1 MSLGNPKSGFGFVAE
16 YQVSALPWLTS
27 STLPTTMLRYDFP
40 WVSQFFTLQNEGSGD
55 IKVGFTPST
64 SGSKHFA
71 LKASSSL
78 SLDVR
83 VKSLYMTGTSGTPF
97 SLFVGLTNI
106 DASMCPEFAQHL
118 FPTGSSL
125 L

>member
-1 MSLGNPKSGFGFVAE
+1 MSLGNPKSGFGFVSE
-16 YQVSALPWLTS
+16 YQVSALPWVTA
-27 STLPTTMLRYDFP
+27 STLPSTMLRYDFP
-40 WVSQFFTLQNEGSGD
+40 WVSQYFTLQNEGSND

-64 SGSKHFA
+64 SGSKYFA
-71 LKASSSL
+71 VKSSSSL

-83 VKSLYMTGTSGTPF
+83 VKSLYLTGSSGSQF
-97 SLFVGLTNI
+97 SLFVGMTSI
-106 DASMCPEFAQHL
+106 DVTMCPDFAQHL